1 MSCYDSVQ
9 AYVHWG
15 KACNPESCVVTG
27 VLRHAHRRNW
37 RVWVSCSAQYLGC
50 AWTLKYRL
58 CLQDKGLSSFH
69 SGFSERASDTVL
81 QTVKH
86 VGQRV
91 SS

>member
-1 MSCYDSVQ
+1 MSCYHSVQ

-69 SGFSERASDTVL
+69 SGWTWTGRDVEQKR
-81 QTVKH
+81 KM
-86 VGQRV
+86 
-91 SS
+91 